1 MDLRQCTVSLFAR
14 VQSLQALQK
23 HHLSLSI
30 TTYSVFFVYRK
41 HKQVCNK
48 LHLMKLEMTNRWQH
62 PNKQNC
68 GPQDR
73 HHIHPTYA
81 VSASPPQNG
90 SVTRRLQN
98 THRKLSFTS
107 HTACVCVV
115 VSTSAFTS
123 HLISDC
129 FQCPPTYA
137 TLSVDQKTIYP
148 SDFLSVCGT
157 KHASTC

>member
-1 MDLRQCTVSLFAR
+1 MDLRRCTVSLFAR

-30 TTYSVFFVYRK
+30 TTHSVFFVYRK

-48 LHLMKLEMTNRWQH
+48 LHLIKLKTTNRWQFS
-62 PNKQNC
+62 NKQNC

-81 VSASPPQNG
+81 ASAGPPQNG
-90 SVTRRLQN
+90 SVTLHLQN
-98 THRKLSFTS
+98 TYRKMSFTS

-137 TLSVDQKTIYP
+137 TLSVDKKNIYP

-157 KHASTC
+157 KHA